1 MMRRTFIAL
10 VVGGL
15 LGACTPRTP
24 TKPVVDAYLSLAI
37 EPPETTVRLD
47 DRVLGS
53 ARVLAG
59 RWVAVPHGVHRL
71 SLTAPGFDRYDEE
84 IDLAP
89 GRHARRLDLVAAP
102 ER

>member
-1 MMRRTFIAL
+1 MMRRTFIVFGL
-10 VVGGL
+10 GGL

-24 TKPVVDAYLSLAI
+24 TKPVVDAFLSLAVD
-37 EPPETTVRLD
+37 PPETTVRLD

-53 ARVLAG
+53 ARILAG

-89 GRHARRLDLVAAP
+89 GRHERRVQLVMAP